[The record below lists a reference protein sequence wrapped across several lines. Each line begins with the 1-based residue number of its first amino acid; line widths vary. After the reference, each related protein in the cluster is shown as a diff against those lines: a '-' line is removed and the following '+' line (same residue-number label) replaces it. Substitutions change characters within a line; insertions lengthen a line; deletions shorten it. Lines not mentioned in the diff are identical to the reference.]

1 MRILNQS
8 GQTGGDD
15 VQKLYFILIGS
26 VFIFSILFGIII
38 WRQTIK
44 FEKKALVAKKAKEE
58 YLRQLMLEQEEE
70 KRLAELRLQEESQQ
84 NLEQEMHEEDNSLNT
99 EDPEDHKK

>member
-1 MRILNQS
+1 
-8 GQTGGDD
+8 

-84 NLEQEMHEEDNSLNT
+84 NLEREMHEEDNSLNT